1 MDSKIKKDDFL
12 RKADAFFNTHP
23 VLSGFILS
31 FFAAVFLASI
41 IINRDMI
48 VSNMRFFAFILFVIP
63 GAVIFIFVG
72 IYTGMLLN
80 RKKAKEAM
88 KGEDNLGLKLG
99 SVAFYHSWM
108 KDKVL
113 DKDFPAVKGP
123 CCAVCGEDFWEADRL
138 ERGDKLVFECKKC
151 RNTNSVRLRDLD
163 EVKEETERTL
173 QRAYERLVKFKNNIT
188 GSGK

>member
-1 MDSKIKKDDFL
+1 
-12 RKADAFFNTHP
+12 
-23 VLSGFILS
+23 
-31 FFAAVFLASI
+31 
-41 IINRDMI
+41 MI
-48 VSNMRFFAFILFVIP
+48 VSNMRLFAFILFVIP

-72 IYTGMLLN
+72 IYVGMLIN
-80 RKKAKEAM
+80 HKKAKEAM

-138 ERGDKLVFECKKC
+138 EKGDKLIFECKKC
-151 RNTNSVRLRDLD
+151 RNTNSVRLRDYD
-163 EVKEETERTL
+163 AINEEAERTL
-173 QRAYERLVKFKNNIT
+173 QRAYERLTKFKEKIT
-188 GSGK
+188 G

>member
-12 RKADAFFNTHP
+12 RKADEFFNTHP
-23 VLSGFILS
+23 ILSGSILS
-31 FFAAVFLASI
+31 FIAAVFLASI

-72 IYTGMLLN
+72 LYVGMHLN

-108 KDKVL
+108 KDKAL
-113 DKDFPAVKGP
+113 DKNFPAVKGP

-138 ERGDKLVFECKKC
+138 EKGERLIFECKKC
-151 RNTNSVRLRDLD
+151 RNTNSVRLRDI
-163 EVKEETERTL
+163 ETVKEETERTL
-173 QRAYERLVKFKNNIT
+173 QRAYERLLKFKDKIT
-188 GSGK
+188 G